1 LIPVAFC
8 IPGDLSLP
16 TGGYRYDREL
26 LTRLSNHGV
35 DAKHVML
42 SSSFPNP
49 TESDLTDTKAK
60 FMAQDRKTILLIDG
74 LALGAMPPEILQDLP
89 HKIVALVHHPL
100 GLETGLSEA
109 RAKALLANEK
119 AVLDNVRHIVV
130 TSKLTAKTLEQ
141 DFGLPRR
148 KITVAEPGTARVNR
162 ANSTGKP
169 LQILALGA
177 VSSRKAYDTLIAAL
191 APLEA
196 LDWQLTIAGSLTHDL
211 QAVEQLKSV
220 IADNGL
226 DNRVTLTGAIS
237 DEAVAVCYDKADL
250 FAMSSLYE
258 GYGMALAEA
267 MAHGLAIVTTTG
279 GAAAETVADSAAIKV
294 PPGDVILLS
303 DALGR
308 VLSDGKLRQRMSDAS
323 WAAGALLPDW
333 DDTTRDIAEA
343 LKELN

>member
-26 LTRLSNHGV
+26 LKRFSSHGIA
-35 DAKHVML
+35 AKHVVL
-42 SSSFPNP
+42 SSGFPNP
-49 TESDLTDTKAK
+49 TNSDLADAKAK
-60 FMAQDRKTILLIDG
+60 FLAEDRKTILLIDG
-74 LALGAMPPEILQDLP
+74 LALGAVPPELLQDLP
-89 HKIVALVHHPL
+89 HRIVALVHHPL
-100 GLETGLSEA
+100 GLETGLAEA

-119 AVLDNVRHIVV
+119 AVLDKVRHIIV

-162 ANSTGKP
+162 AKGTGRP

-177 VSSRKAYDTLIAAL
+177 VSARKAYDTLIAAL

-196 LDWQLTIAGSLTHDL
+196 LGWHLTIAGSLTRDL
-211 QAVEQLKSV
+211 PAVEQLKAV

-226 DNRVTLTGAIS
+226 EQRITLTGAIS
-237 DEAVAVCYDKADL
+237 DEAVAALYNKADL

-267 MAHGLAIVTTTG
+267 MVHGLPIVTTTG
-279 GAAAETVADSAAIKV
+279 GAAADTVTDAAAITV
-294 PPGDVILLS
+294 PPGDVFLLS

-308 VLSDGKLRQRMSDAS
+308 VISDKTLRQRMADAS

-333 DDTTRDIAEA
+333 DDTTREIAEA
-343 LKELN
+343 LKELV